1 VDQYQ
6 SMRRLRLFFIIWLGM
21 VYLGESFTLLSRAI
35 DIASCSS
42 SNPAQCELH
51 LNVTRMDVPLLL
63 ILTILMVLYG
73 TLLWISLSTKNKK
86 NLWVFCLQGGLV
98 IVIYL
103 LIPVAELALSLFL
116 ALMLEMIV
124 VFKQVRLAVGMTL
137 VAAYTLLLLLILIQ
151 QWITFGANGKY
162 LWLVIVPGI
171 PFYLAQI
178 LFLVGY
184 LILYQQVA
192 WSHAQLAT
200 AHQELEETHAQLKVS
215 TGRIEELTVLAERQR
230 MARELHDTL
239 AQGLTAVTMLVQGA
253 YSHLTHQHY
262 EQAQAIMQQTM
273 KQAREIL
280 AMTRSTIGTLR
291 SSDAQTAQ
299 TGYLVS
305 EELARFSLLTDTPC
319 HVEGLGL
326 LAELPGSAQEQVR
339 RFISEGLTNVARH
352 AQARSVRVCA
362 QENGSELVL
371 EIEDD
376 GIGFVAADVAAQT
389 GHYGL
394 LGLGERA
401 RLVGGKL
408 DLLSKPGQGTL
419 LRFHI
424 PMGSVEKTHE

>member
-1 VDQYQ
+1 
-6 SMRRLRLFFIIWLGM
+6 MRRLRGFFLIWIGM

-42 SNPAQCELH
+42 SNPAQCALS

-73 TLLWISLSTKNKK
+73 ILLWISLSTKNKRS
-86 NLWVFCLQGGLV
+86 LWVFCFVLQGGLV
-98 IVIYL
+98 IVIYM

-137 VAAYTLLLLLILIQ
+137 VAAYILLLLFILIQ
-151 QWITFGANGKY
+151 QWITSGANGKY

-215 TGRIEELTVLAERQR
+215 TGRIEELTVLEERQR

-273 KQAREIL
+273 QQAREIL

-291 SSDAQTAQ
+291 SSDAHTAQ
-299 TGYLVS
+299 VEYLVG
-305 EELARFSLLTDTPC
+305 EELARFSLLTDTIC

-326 LAELPGSAQEQVR
+326 LAELPSPAQEQAR

-352 AQARSVRVCA
+352 AHARSVRVCV

-376 GIGFVAADVAAQT
+376 GSGFVAADVAAQT

-408 DLLSKPGQGTL
+408 DLLSKPGRGRL

-424 PMGSVEKTHE
+424 PRGSEEKIHE